1 MQQDV
6 LTSAS
11 MRFTVQQ
18 VACGPGAPVTLK
30 PIRRVYVRAGR
41 PVRETIDRSVGAPA
55 LPSESQEVTGDEDG
69 KHCNDDNIDDD

>member
-1 MQQDV
+1 MQQNV

-11 MRFTVQQ
+11 MLFTVQQ

-30 PIRRVYVRAGR
+30 PLCRVYGRAGR
-41 PVRETIDRSVGAPA
+41 PVRETIDRSVDTPA
-55 LPSESQEVTGDEDG
+55 LLSESQDVTGDEDG